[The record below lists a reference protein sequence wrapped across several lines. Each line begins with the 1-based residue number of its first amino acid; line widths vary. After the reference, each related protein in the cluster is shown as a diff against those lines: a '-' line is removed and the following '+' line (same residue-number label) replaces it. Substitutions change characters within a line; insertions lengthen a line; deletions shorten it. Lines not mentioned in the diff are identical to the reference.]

1 MKKVLLVLVGIS
13 MMLPVVAQQK
23 KDGADIFPDGTP
35 ISEWFLQSEPVSIN
49 SLGKKY
55 DLSDYGFIS
64 DPNSVQTEKI
74 QAIID
79 EAAANGGGVICI
91 SEGIYKTGALF
102 FKQGTHLHL
111 TRGAIL
117 LGSESILDFPLCMTR
132 IEGET
137 CKFFPALINAEN
149 LNGFTISGSGII
161 DGNGTP
167 YWKAFRLRHEWNPKC
182 TNKDEMRPRLVYM
195 SGCRNVQISGV
206 TLQNSPFWTSHFYQC
221 DSVKILDVRYF
232 APNKVVRS
240 PSTDGIDMDVCSNF
254 LIKGCQ
260 FTLNDDAICFKGG
273 KGPYADK
280 DSTNGSVTNVLIED
294 CLFHDAAN
302 TCMTCGSEAV
312 HVRNIL
318 MRNCRVEGEHSLF
331 RMKMRPDTPQRYEYI
346 TIENI
351 TGFCKT
357 MLGVGAWEQF
367 FDLKGRK
374 DSPMSYANN
383 ITLRNINLKCDNF
396 ISAKKDDKTYQ
407 LSEFLFEDIKV
418 EASSSKWDKGAFK
431 SIKLKNIIVNEQ
443 QHK

>member
-1 MKKVLLVLVGIS
+1 MKKVLLVLFGIS
-13 MMLPVVAQQK
+13 MMLPAMAQQK
-23 KDGADIFPDGTP
+23 EETQNIFPDGTP
-35 ISEWFLQSEPVSIN
+35 IPEWFLQSAPVSLD

-55 DLSDYGFIS
+55 HLSDYGLVS
-64 DPNSVQTEKI
+64 DPNTVQTGKI

-91 SEGIYKTGALF
+91 PEGIYKTGALF
-102 FKQGTHLHL
+102 FKQNTHLYL
-111 TRGAIL
+111 TTGAIL

-132 IEGET
+132 IEGEV
-137 CKFFPALINAEN
+137 CKFFPALINADK
-149 LNGFTISGSGII
+149 LDGFTISGNGII

-167 YWKAFRLRHEWNPKC
+167 YWKAFRLRRQWNPQC

-195 SGCRNVQISGV
+195 SDCRNVQISGV
-206 TLQNSPFWTSHFYQC
+206 TLQNSPFWTSHFYRC
-221 DSVKILDVRYF
+221 EYVKILNVRYF
-232 APNKVVRS
+232 APNEPVKS

-254 LIKGCQ
+254 LLKGCR

-280 DSTNGSVTNVLIED
+280 DTANGAVTNVLVED

-302 TCMTCGSEAV
+302 TCMTCGSEAI

-351 TGFCKT
+351 SGFCRT
-357 MLGVGAWEQF
+357 VMSIGAWKQF
-367 FDLKGRK
+367 FDLKGRI
-374 DSPMSYANN
+374 DPPMSYANN
-383 ITLRNINLKCDNF
+383 IILRNINMKCDNF
-396 ISAKKDDKTYQ
+396 IQAKKDDATYK
-407 LSEFLFEDIKV
+407 LSDFRFEDIKV
-418 EASSSKWDKGAFK
+418 EAKNSQWDKNAFRGVK
-431 SIKLKNIIVNEQ
+431 VKNVSFDGLKP
-443 QHK
+443 